1 MSEEKPIL
9 AERDPIMTEH
19 QKIEMVKG
27 KSEKELLQSIC
38 YDIDGIKGYVR
49 VIGVVFL
56 FQVVLSLGFGIWI
69 GLQLAGVTK

>member
-49 VIGVVFL
+49 VIGVV
-56 FQVVLSLGFGIWI
+56 
-69 GLQLAGVTK
+69 

>member
-9 AERDPIMTEH
+9 AERNPIMTEQ

-56 FQVVLSLGFGIWI
+56 FNVILTLGFGLWL
-69 GLQLAGVTK
+69 GLQLSGALK